1 MLHSGSHTDGI
12 LVFHIHCSF
21 GGPVEAKGVQD
32 RYPRLSIAGCGCCML
47 DYCTVRVPRRT
58 TRFELMKP
66 SVATG
71 IILTALESC
80 KYPFQMPNFIH
91 ITKKITVRVSTFGED
106 FLDRSVS
113 RASSF
118 DNDNPFESDKTEVD
132 NHQPGVNR
140 APLPDRRSDDS
151 QASTERPL
159 TPLLQMP
166 KRSTSRGWGEEWTHL
181 AGERSS
187 DSEKSLE
194 KQSEKKVL
202 SHSDSGISLSYDSSS
217 GYISSSESEHVSGS
231 RRSGYRSSSNR
242 SSHIA
247 APRAVVTRR
256 APRPRIVTPSSSIS
270 HYSRRSPLSTMR

>member
-1 MLHSGSHTDGI
+1 
-12 LVFHIHCSF
+12 
-21 GGPVEAKGVQD
+21 
-32 RYPRLSIAGCGCCML
+32 ML
-47 DYCTVRVPRRT
+47 DCRTVGT
-58 TRFELMKP
+58 WHLATRFELTDG
-66 SVATG
+66 SIATG
-71 IILTALESC
+71 IILTALEAC
-80 KYPFQMPNFIH
+80 KYPFQMPDFFH
-91 ITKKITVRVSTFGED
+91 ITKKITCRVSSFGED

-118 DNDNPFESDKTEVD
+118 DNDNPFETDKTEVD
-132 NHQPGVNR
+132 DRPGTNR
-140 APLPDRRSDDS
+140 KPLPERRSDDS

-159 TPLLQMP
+159 TPLLQIP

-187 DSEKSLE
+187 GSEKSIE
-194 KQSEKKVL
+194 KHSEKKVL

-242 SSHIA
+242 SSHVA
-247 APRAVVTRR
+247 APRVLATRR

-270 HYSRRSPLSTMR
+270 NYSRRSPLSTMR